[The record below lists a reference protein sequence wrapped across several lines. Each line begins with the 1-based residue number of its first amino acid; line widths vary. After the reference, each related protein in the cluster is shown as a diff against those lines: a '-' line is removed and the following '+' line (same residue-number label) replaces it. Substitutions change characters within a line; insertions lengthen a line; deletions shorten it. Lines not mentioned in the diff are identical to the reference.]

1 MRVTLDRKVAIRNV
15 FSRYVVVRA
24 TKCPESDV
32 ERNGIW
38 KRRHLLNE
46 NDTTSNFVS
55 LFRFIPSHTSRIRNF
70 SPRPSPGS
78 QLWDYVLNRRWFLQC
93 IPRGVTLSLGE
104 SRCPRKSGPGK
115 PCLPW
120 SNLLLHSWFP
130 SGDYRSAC
138 FSGNSPPPAE
148 DPFPQ
153 CIALKFR

>member
-46 NDTTSNFVS
+46 NDTTLNFVS
-55 LFRFIPSHTSRIRNF
+55 LFRFIPSHTSRIRNS
-70 SPRPSPGS
+70 SPRPSHGS
-78 QLWDYVLNRRWFLQC
+78 QLWDYVLIRWWFLRG

-115 PCLPW
+115 PFFPW
-120 SNLLLHSWFP
+120 SNLLPHAWFP
-130 SGDYRSAC
+130 PGDHRSAC
-138 FSGNSPPPAE
+138 FSGNSHAPAE
-148 DPFPQ
+148 YPFLQ
-153 CIALKFR
+153 CVALKFR